1 LLLDEFARLGE
12 KMNMELTAIDMRVRI
27 LEKQNDFEKF
37 KVLLEDKIGRDEF
50 ERSISEL
57 KHINIG
63 QL

>member
-1 LLLDEFARLGE
+1 
-12 KMNMELTAIDMRVRI
+12 MNMELTAIDMRIRI
-27 LEKQNDFEKF
+27 LEKQTDFDKF

-57 KHINIG
+57 KHINIA